1 MFGAEPLEPWT
12 KEEAAE
18 FEEHVRARTRKMLR
32 SAGWATAVFVLTV
45 LVIGLFSAGHSL
57 HRYANRGAKYLVFL
71 AQAELVWVVCRWGFV
86 WSSWAAARETR
97 REMGDPL

>member
-18 FEEHVRARTRKMLR
+18 FEQHVRARTRSLVR
-32 SAGWATAVFVLTV
+32 SAGWATATFALTV
-45 LVIGLFSAGHSL
+45 LAIEPFSAGHSL
-57 HRYANRGAKYLVFL
+57 HRYADRGAKYLVFL
-71 AQAELVWVVCRWGFV
+71 AQGEMIWVVCWWGFV

-97 REMGDPL
+97 QEMRDLL